1 MIQSIHTAVWHQR
14 WSDDVQPFLER
25 AAKIG
30 FGGAEVSLLGD
41 DASYAAL
48 RRTAREL
55 GLVLTATT
63 GLSSQTDIGSED
75 PQVRAAGRRALE
87 TAVRSAATLG
97 AQQLSGVIYGAWGR
111 TNGKRREARLGWAT
125 EALSDLAPL
134 ALDAGVTLGI
144 EAINRYET
152 DLINTAEQAVK
163 LASDVDAPNVGVLL
177 DSYHM
182 NIEEKDPAGAVR
194 STGSHLVHMHVS
206 GRDRG
211 VPNRLDLERSG
222 LAEAL
227 GDVGFDGVITCE
239 MFIQADQDVSEDLTV
254 WRDIER
260 DPTDA
265 AKRALEVCKEWLP

>member
-1 MIQSIHTAVWHQR
+1 MIHSIHTAVWHR
-14 WSDDVQPFLER
+14 SWSDDVQPFLDR
-25 AAKIG
+25 AAQLG

-41 DASYAAL
+41 EASYAAL
-48 RRTAREL
+48 RRKAREL

-63 GLSSQTDIGSED
+63 GLSGHTDIGSED
-75 PQVRAAGRRALE
+75 PYVRAAGRRALE

-97 AQQLSGVIYGAWGR
+97 AHQLSGVIYGAWGH
-111 TNGKRREARLGWAT
+111 TNGKRLEARRGWAT

-163 LASDVDAPNVGVLL
+163 LAEDVGAPNVGVLL

-182 NIEEKDPAGAVR
+182 NIEEKDPARAVR

-211 VPNRLDLERSG
+211 VPNQLDLQRSG

-227 GDVGFDGVITCE
+227 SDVGFDGVITCE
-239 MFIQADQDVSEDLTV
+239 MFVQADQDVSEDLTV
-254 WRDIER
+254 WRDIES

-265 AKRALEVCKEWLP
+265 AECALQVFKEWLP